1 MGMPGG
7 DRGNVLVLVGKRG
20 SADVKAFQAVNLI
33 TIRVDPEDARRSE
46 TVARAEEISFNEVFC
61 QALLHYF
68 EHQRAASDFL
78 ERASLMTAA
87 LGVG

>member
-7 DRGNVLVLVGKRG
+7 DRGDVLVLVGNEG
-20 SADVKAFQAVNLI
+20 
-33 TIRVDPEDARRSE
+33 RR
-46 TVARAEEISFNEVFC
+46 T
-61 QALLHYF
+61 ALLHYF
-68 EHQRAASDFL
+68 EHQRADSGFL